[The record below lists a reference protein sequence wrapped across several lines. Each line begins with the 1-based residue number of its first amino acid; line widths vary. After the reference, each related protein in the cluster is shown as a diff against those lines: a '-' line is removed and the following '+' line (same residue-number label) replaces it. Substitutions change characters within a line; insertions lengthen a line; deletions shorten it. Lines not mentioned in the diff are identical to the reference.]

1 MTFPMSNFPWMTL
14 NIKVMKM
21 KHAVIYALMFFFAL
35 PAMAQKEEKSNY
47 DREKLESAKVA
58 FITQR
63 LDLSPE
69 QAEKFWP
76 AYNQHNKKKRSLMKE
91 MDRLVKEGEEMTNVQ
106 ATQLLEKR
114 LEIQQQILNLEKD
127 FLKNIVKIISPVQ
140 AIKLDDVNKD
150 FARHI
155 YRMQK
160 RDK

>member
-1 MTFPMSNFPWMTL
+1 
-14 NIKVMKM
+14 MKQ
-21 KHAVIYALMFFFAL
+21 AVICALMFFLAL
-35 PAMAQKEEKSNY
+35 PVVAQKGEKSNY
-47 DREKLESAKVA
+47 DKDKLESAKVA

-76 AYNQHNKKKRSLMKE
+76 TYNQHSKEKRSLMRVIN
-91 MDRLVKEGEEMTNVQ
+91 RLVKDEEGLTNEQ
-106 ATQLLEKR
+106 ASQLIAKR
-114 LEIQQQILNLEKD
+114 LELQQQILDLEKE
-127 FLKNIVKIISPVQ
+127 FLKNIVKTISPVQ

>member
-1 MTFPMSNFPWMTL
+1 
-14 NIKVMKM
+14 M
-21 KHAVIYALMFFFAL
+21 KHAFIYTLMFFFAL
-35 PAMAQKEEKSNY
+35 PVLAQKVEKSSY
-47 DREKLESAKVA
+47 DKEKLESAKVA

-63 LDLSPE
+63 LDLTPE

-76 AYNQHNKKKRSLMKE
+76 AYNQHSKEKRSLMRQIDK
-91 MDRLVKEGEEMTNVQ
+91 LVENGEGMTNEQ
-106 ATQLLEKR
+106 AQQAIAKR
-114 LEIQQQILNLEKD
+114 LELQQQILDLEKI

-160 RDK
+160 RNK